1 MNAEQN
7 LPEGCIAENLEHV
20 RKNVRA
26 ACARTGRD
34 PGEVTLVAVSKLKPC
49 SAISEAYKAKAR
61 DFGENYVQELREK
74 QEFFETNVLP
84 EPIRWHMI
92 GHLQKNKVK
101 YLIGQTALIH
111 SVDSMELAE
120 KIDAE
125 AAKKG
130 ASADILLE
138 VNVAEEPQKWGF
150 KAAETLAAAREAAKL
165 SHVRLLGLMTSA
177 PYTADPETN
186 RPFFRTL
193 NTLAKTLEEEGLI
206 RTSAEF
212 RTPILSMGMSN
223 DYEIAVEEGATMV
236 RIGTDIFGARDYNN
250 NLGGQQ

>member
-1 MNAEQN
+1 MEELERFPLHRPVDIYICQTVVLFQN
-7 LPEGCIAENLEHV
+7 RGKILIPQVIVERFRSDHRLH
-20 RKNVRA
+20 
-26 ACARTGRD
+26 RD
-34 PGEVTLVAVSKLKPC
+34 
-49 SAISEAYKAKAR
+49 I
-61 DFGENYVQELREK
+61 
-74 QEFFETNVLP
+74 
-84 EPIRWHMI
+84 
-92 GHLQKNKVK
+92 VK
-101 YLIGQTALIH
+101 SLIGQTALIH